1 LYIRTL
7 DSNYKT
13 MNIYIT
19 RHGETEW
26 NTVKRMQGW
35 GNSNLTQLG
44 KMQAKALSDRL
55 KNVKLDVIY
64 CSPLGR
70 ACSTAEIIRGDK
82 KVDIVKV
89 EGLKEMGFG
98 QWEGKTVDEIK
109 KNKSYKEQL
118 EYLYSEPFKYK
129 PFGGESIV
137 QMYERVKST
146 LDKLINNS
154 PFENIL
160 IVTHGMT
167 IQGIMH
173 YFSKKVGVDIDNVIY
188 GQTSLTYIKIDED
201 KYEMLL
207 NNDTTHYG
215 KIAK

>member
-1 LYIRTL
+1 
-7 DSNYKT
+7 

-35 GNSNLTQLG
+35 GNSNLTELG
-44 KMQAKALSDRL
+44 KMQAKALSERL

-70 ACSTAEIIRGDK
+70 ACNTAEIIRGDTK
-82 KVDIVKV
+82 IDIIKV

-98 QWEGKTVDEIK
+98 EWEGKTVDEIG
-109 KNKSYKEQL
+109 KNKNYKEQL
-118 EYLYSEPFKYK
+118 DYLFSEPLKYK

-137 QMYERVKST
+137 QMYERAKIT
-146 LDKLINNS
+146 LDELINNS
-154 PFENIL
+154 NFDDIL

-173 YFSKKVGVDIDNVIY
+173 YFSDKVGVDVDNVVY
-188 GQTSLTYIKIDED
+188 GQTSLTHIKINED
-201 KYEMLL
+201 RYEMLL
-207 NNDTTHYG
+207 NNNTDHYR